1 MEWEVKADVEQD
13 SAPAPMSPD
22 APLLVGVAADA
33 VLAWGAELVA
43 GAVAVAS
50 GAASSRG
57 WDVAWGKGNGWTPTA
72 MQHPLPRQT

>member
-1 MEWEVKADVEQD
+1 MEWEAKADVEQVF
-13 SAPAPMSPD
+13 APAPMSPD
-22 APLLVGVAADA
+22 APLPADVAAAA

-50 GAASSRG
+50 GAVSTRG
-57 WDVAWGKGNGWTPTA
+57 WDVAWGKGNGWTATA